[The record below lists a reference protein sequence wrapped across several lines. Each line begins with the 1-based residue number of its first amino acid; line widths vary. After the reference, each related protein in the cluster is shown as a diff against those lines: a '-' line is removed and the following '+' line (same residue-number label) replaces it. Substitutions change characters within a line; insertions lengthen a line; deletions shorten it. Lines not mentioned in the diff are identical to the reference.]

1 MCYHSGNIK
10 ASVEA
15 FFLFLRFDVA
25 EYTQRIIDLR
35 QAKIKGEV
43 IVAKP
48 VLLLSLI
55 DGIHRG
61 IFQDNK
67 FVLNEWLEDKYLE
80 FMGKYTSNSQFDKPS
95 DIANPFWHLSSDGF
109 WHLHCKEEKI
119 MKTTPSKRWLKDNV
133 SYASFDEDLWV
144 LLQNASWRMKLRD
157 FIVEHKLSIKM

>member
-1 MCYHSGNIK
+1 MNLILENYNYQRCYAK
-10 ASVEA
+10 
-15 FFLFLRFDVA
+15 
-25 EYTQRIIDLR
+25 YTQCIIDLR
-35 QAKIKGEV
+35 QVKIKGEV

-55 DGIHRG
+55 EGIHRG

-80 FMGKYTSNSQFDKPS
+80 LMKKYTSNSQFDKPS
-95 DIANPFWHLSSDGF
+95 DIANPFWHLASDGF
-109 WHLHCKEEKI
+109 WHLQGTELSS
-119 MKTTPSKRWLKDNV
+119 MKNTPSKRWLKDNV

-157 FIVEHKLSIKM
+157 FIIEHKLTK